1 MGIEKSGG
9 ITQFVQPDRKYAQ
22 ASLVSLALLKYLS
35 YSKLFIYVCGGL
47 TLPLSEKKEELMI
60 VSTTDSIP
68 GKEIK
73 EILGIAR
80 GNVVRAK
87 HIGKDIMASLKGIV
101 GGEIEQ
107 YTELMTDA
115 RDQAFER
122 MVTDAQKQGA
132 NAVINVRFVTSMI
145 AQTMSELLAYGTAVR
160 YE

>member
-1 MGIEKSGG
+1 
-9 ITQFVQPDRKYAQ
+9 
-22 ASLVSLALLKYLS
+22 
-35 YSKLFIYVCGGL
+35 
-47 TLPLSEKKEELMI
+47 MI

-73 EILGIAR
+73 EIFGIAR

-101 GGEIEQ
+101 GGEIDQ

-122 MVTDAQKQGA
+122 MITDAQKQGA
-132 NAVINVRFVTSMI
+132 NAVINVRFVTSMMPPI
-145 AQTMSELLAYGTAVR
+145 FSNKNAFKNKMSN
-160 YE
+160 

>member
-1 MGIEKSGG
+1 VTCSDTSTIK
-9 ITQFVQPDRKYAQ
+9 PPAAQ
-22 ASLVSLALLKYLS
+22 LSL
-35 YSKLFIYVCGGL
+35 
-47 TLPLSEKKEELMI
+47 LSEKKELSMI

-115 RDQAFER
+115 RDQAFKR
-122 MVTDAQKQGA
+122 MVTDAQNQGA